1 MEVNKLDIIIEKLQN
16 IETHIQNTNQRIAN
30 IESTLNIIN
39 KSSQNMD
46 DHIEFVENIYDVV
59 KNPFSSF
66 LEYYYGKNKHI
77 EDVIHTKRLK

>member
-30 IESTLNIIN
+30 IESKLNIIN

>member
-16 IETHIQNTNQRIAN
+16 IETHIQNINKRITN
-30 IESTLNIIN
+30 IESILNIIN
-39 KSSQNMD
+39 QSSQNMD

-66 LEYYYGKNKHI
+66 LEYYYGKNKNI
-77 EDVIHTKRLK
+77 ENVINTKRLK